1 MEDHFRVTRT
11 AAPSH
16 DTHRK
21 GLLLIGVAIVL
32 TGLNLRTAVNSI
44 GPVLEEI
51 EHGLGLSSGMAGVL
65 TSLPVLCFAALGF
78 AGPALSARVRDAH
91 VLAGALLSMTAGLVL
106 RAVAGSF
113 LLFVVGTV
121 LAMAGGALGNVL
133 LPSLVKR
140 YFPHR
145 TGLLVGAYSTA
156 LSVGGTAASVAT
168 QPIAASIGADGWR
181 WALGIWAVVS
191 LVGVLAWLAVPA
203 AAGGPRGTHRAVR
216 MRQLVHSRTAVTL
229 TVFFGIQATQAYVIV
244 GWSAQYLRDAGL
256 SAATAGLLLGL
267 NTLVGIPFSMLVPT
281 LTVRPRV
288 QWPIL
293 LGFMA
298 CYAVGWIGL
307 WAAPLALPWL
317 WMVLLGIGLGTF
329 PMALTLIPLRARTA
343 ETTAALA
350 TVVQGWGYVLA
361 GIGPFL
367 VGVLRGVTGGYTG
380 MFVLVLAGVAGLTV
394 LGRVVTRPR
403 YVDDEVDRF
412 VPGWSTGA
420 RAADVVGG
428 AGARGRGRRRRGG
441 RRRGAGGHPRSAG
454 RRVSARVKL
463 RNDRDGVGPRWSW

>member
-32 TGLNLRTAVNSI
+32 TGLNPRTAVNSI

-78 AGPALSARVRDAH
+78 AGPALSARFRDAH

-140 YFPHR
+140 YFPDR

-168 QPIAASIGADGWR
+168 QPIAASVGADGWR

-191 LVGVLAWLAVPA
+191 LVGVLAWLVVPA
-203 AAGGPRGTHRAVR
+203 GGGGPRGGARGGRGAARHARRRPDAVAGAQPDRRGPDRVLRDPGDPGLRHRRLVGAVPAR
-216 MRQLVHSRTAVTL
+216 RRAQRGHRRTAAGPQHPRRHPVQHAGADADRAPPRP
-229 TVFFGIQATQAYVIV
+229 VADA
-244 GWSAQYLRDAGL
+244 AGL
-256 SAATAGLLLGL
+256 HGLLRRRVDRALGRTAGPALAVDGPARHRP
-267 NTLVGIPFSMLVPT
+267 GHVPHGAHAD
-281 LTVRPRV
+281 P
-288 QWPIL
+288 
-293 LGFMA
+293 
-298 CYAVGWIGL
+298 
-307 WAAPLALPWL
+307 AAGADGGDDGGAGDGGP
-317 WMVLLGIGLGTF
+317 GLG
-329 PMALTLIPLRARTA
+329 LRAR
-343 ETTAALA
+343 
-350 TVVQGWGYVLA
+350 
-361 GIGPFL
+361 
-367 VGVLRGVTGGYTG
+367 R
-380 MFVLVLAGVAGLTV
+380 
-394 LGRVVTRPR
+394 RRP
-403 YVDDEVDRF
+403 
-412 VPGWSTGA
+412 VPGRRPARRHRRLHRDVRPGA
-420 RAADVVGG
+420 R
-428 AGARGRGRRRRGG
+428 RGRGPDRPRPGRDAAALRRRRGG
-441 RRRGAGGHPRSAG
+441 PVRPRLVNRSEC
-454 RRVSARVKL
+454 
-463 RNDRDGVGPRWSW
+463 